1 MQKKLRLDPPP
12 KDAAPDHDMKSRLFL
27 FLLVLVCAGCT
38 PIGPDY
44 ERPAI
49 DFPENWKAL
58 PSANPALWKPATPA
72 DDAPKEMWWK
82 AFGDPVLN
90 QLVDTC
96 LANNNTLS
104 ASLARLD
111 QAIAQSEAR
120 GAALFPTVSLGA
132 VGSRTQTSENR
143 PGASYSSINQG
154 TTQNNFRP
162 VAVMTYEIDWL
173 GKVRREVE
181 ASRSTAEQAAAD
193 TANVKLLLTA
203 QLANAYFLLRQ
214 YDEEIRVLS
223 GIVQIQDKL
232 LALIKK
238 RYEMGAAGRTEL
250 SQQMALT
257 QSSGAQLELLKSQR
271 NVQENLIATL
281 TGTPASAFSLAPG
294 ALPSRVPA
302 FPLEVPS
309 TLLER
314 RPDVAAAERAMV
326 AANAQIGV
334 AKAAYFPSLNI
345 APAFIG
351 GESTILSALFNA
363 PSLIWSLGV
372 TATQTL
378 FDGGRIS
385 ANYRFAQAGYRLTL
399 ANYRQ
404 SVMVALQETQDA
416 MSAIQQL
423 DRARTM
429 QDEAVRNLNRA
440 YQISAIRYREGLDTA
455 QTLAL
460 IQQNQLTAQRIKWQM
475 HGGQFIASVA
485 LVKALGGGWEGLP
498 ASPSPSTQ
506 PSNISMKND

>member
-1 MQKKLRLDPPP
+1 MRTSFALC
-12 KDAAPDHDMKSRLFL
+12 
-27 FLLVLVCAGCT
+27 VLAFVCVGCS

-44 ERPAI
+44 ARPVVE
-49 DFPENWKAL
+49 FPENWKAL
-58 PSANPALWKPATPA
+58 PAANPALWKPAVPA
-72 DDAPKEMWWK
+72 DDAPKDKWWK
-82 AFGDPVLN
+82 AFGDPTLD
-90 QLVDTC
+90 QLIETS
-96 LANNNTLS
+96 LTNNNTLA

-120 GAALFPTVSLGA
+120 GAALLPTVSLGA
-132 VGSRTQTSENR
+132 TGVRTETSANR
-143 PGASYSSINQG
+143 PGANYNSINQS

-181 ASRSTAEQAAAD
+181 ASRNTAEQAAAD
-193 TANVKLLLTA
+193 TENVKLLLSA
-203 QLANAYFLLRQ
+203 QLANSYFLLRQ

-238 RYEMGAAGRTEL
+238 RYAEGAAGRTEL
-250 SQQMALT
+250 SQQTALT
-257 QSSGAQLELLKSQR
+257 QSSGAQLEILRSLR
-271 NVQENLIATL
+271 NVQENLLATL
-281 TGTPASAFSLAPG
+281 TGTPASAFSLPPG
-294 ALPSRVPA
+294 SLPARVPA
-302 FPLEVPS
+302 FPVGLPS

-314 RPDVAAAERAMV
+314 RPDVAAAERAMA

-334 AKAAYFPSLNI
+334 AKAAYFPTITL
-345 APAFIG
+345 APAFLG
-351 GESTILSALFNA
+351 GESSILSALFNA
-363 PSLIWSLGV
+363 PSLIWSIGL
-372 TATQTL
+372 TATQTV

-385 ANYRFAQAGYRLTL
+385 ANYRFAQAGYRVTL

-416 MSAIQQL
+416 MSTLQQL
-423 DRARTM
+423 DRARAM
-429 QDEAVRNLNRA
+429 QDQAVNSLNRA
-440 YQISAIRYREGLDTA
+440 FQISAIRYREGLDTA

-485 LVKALGGGWEGLP
+485 LVKALGGGWQGFAKPE
-498 ASPSPSTQ
+498 ARQETSAE
-506 PSNISMKND
+506 KN

>member
-1 MQKKLRLDPPP
+1 M
-12 KDAAPDHDMKSRLFL
+12 MKSRLFL
-27 FLLVLVCAGCT
+27 CLVLLACAACA

-49 DFPENWKAL
+49 EFPENWKAL
-58 PSANPALWKPATPA
+58 PGANPSLWKPAVPA
-72 DDAPKEMWWK
+72 DDVPKDKWWK
-82 AFGDPVLN
+82 AFGDATLD
-90 QLVDTC
+90 QLMETS
-96 LANNNTLS
+96 LANNNTLR

-111 QAIAQSEAR
+111 QAIAQSDAR
-120 GAALFPTVSLGA
+120 GAALLPSVSLGVTGA
-132 VGSRTQTSENR
+132 RTETSANR
-143 PGASYSSINQG
+143 PGATYNSVNQS

-193 TANVKLLLTA
+193 TENVKLLLTA

-214 YDEEIRVLS
+214 YDEEIRVLT

-238 RYEMGAAGRTEL
+238 RYDMGAAGRTEL
-250 SQQMALT
+250 AQQTALT
-257 QSSGAQLELLKSQR
+257 QSSGAQLEILRSQR
-271 NVQENLIATL
+271 NMQENLLATL

-294 ALPSRVPA
+294 TLPARVPS
-302 FPLEVPS
+302 FPVGLPS

-314 RPDVAAAERAMV
+314 RPDVAAAERAMA

-334 AKAAYFPSLNI
+334 AKAAYFPTLTL
-345 APAFIG
+345 APAFLG
-351 GESTILSALFNA
+351 GESSILSALFNV
-363 PSLIWSLGV
+363 PSLIWSIGL
-372 TATQTL
+372 TATQTV

-385 ANYRFAQAGYRLTL
+385 ANYRFAQAGYRVTL

-404 SVMVALQETQDA
+404 AVMVALQETQDA
-416 MSAIQQL
+416 MSALQQL
-423 DRARTM
+423 DRARAM
-429 QDEAVRNLNRA
+429 QDDAVRNLNRA
-440 YQISAIRYREGLDTA
+440 YQISAIRYREGLDNV

-485 LVKALGGGWEGLP
+485 LVKALGGGWEGLSNAQITP
-498 ASPSPSTQ
+498 TVSLTEQTTQ
-506 PSNISMKND
+506 

>member
-1 MQKKLRLDPPP
+1 
-12 KDAAPDHDMKSRLFL
+12 MKSSVALC
-27 FLLVLVCAGCT
+27 LLVAACVGCA

-44 ERPAI
+44 ERPPI
-49 DFPENWKAL
+49 EFPENWKTL
-58 PSANPALWKPATPA
+58 PGANPALWKPAAPA
-72 DDAPKEMWWK
+72 DDLPKDMWWK
-82 AFGDPVLN
+82 AFGDPALD
-90 QLVDTC
+90 QLIETS
-96 LANNNTLS
+96 LANNNTLR

-120 GAALFPTVSLGA
+120 GAALLPTVSLGA
-132 VGSRTQTSENR
+132 TGARTETSANR
-143 PGASYSSINQG
+143 PGSSYNAINQS

-181 ASRSTAEQAAAD
+181 ASRNTAEQAAAD
-193 TANVKLLLTA
+193 TQNVKLLLTA

-232 LALIKK
+232 LALINK
-238 RYEMGAAGRTEL
+238 RYSMGAAGRTEL
-250 SQQMALT
+250 SQQTALT
-257 QSSGAQLELLKSQR
+257 QSSRAQLELLKSQR
-271 NVQENLIATL
+271 NIQENLLATL
-281 TGTPASAFSLAPG
+281 TGTPASAFSLPAG
-294 ALPSRVPA
+294 SLPSKVPA
-302 FPLEVPS
+302 FPVGLPS

-314 RPDVAAAERAMV
+314 RPDVAAAERAMA

-334 AKAAYFPSLNI
+334 ARAAYFPSLTL
-345 APAFIG
+345 APAFLG
-351 GESTILSALFNA
+351 GESSLLNALFNA
-363 PSLIWSLGV
+363 PSLIWSIGL
-372 TATQTL
+372 TATQTV

-385 ANYRFAQAGYRLTL
+385 ANNRFAQAGYRVTL

-416 MSAIQQL
+416 MSALQQL
-423 DRARTM
+423 DRARAL
-429 QDEAVRNLNRA
+429 QDEAVSNLNRA
-440 YQISAIRYREGLDTA
+440 YRISAVRYREGLDTA

-485 LVKALGGGWEGLP
+485 LVKALGGGWSGLGP
-498 ASPSPSTQ
+498 VQTTEKAPSP
-506 PSNISMKND
+506 KD

>member
-1 MQKKLRLDPPP
+1 
-12 KDAAPDHDMKSRLFL
+12 MKSRLAL
-27 FLLVLVCAGCT
+27 ALLVLACAGCA

-44 ERPAI
+44 ERPVV
-49 DFPENWKAL
+49 DFPENWKSL

-82 AFGDPVLN
+82 AFDDPILN

-120 GAALFPTVSLGA
+120 GAALVPTVNIGA

-143 PGASYSSINQG
+143 PGANYNSINQG
-154 TTQNNFRP
+154 TTQNNIRP

-173 GKVRREVE
+173 GKIRREVE

-203 QLANAYFLLRQ
+203 QLANTYFLLRQ
-214 YDEEIRVLS
+214 FDEEIRVLS
-223 GIVQIQDKL
+223 GIVQIQNKL
-232 LALIKK
+232 LALIKM
-238 RYEMGAAGRTEL
+238 RYEMGAAGQTEL
-250 SQQMALT
+250 FQQMALT
-257 QSSGAQLELLKSQR
+257 QSTSAQLELLKSQR

-294 ALPSRVPA
+294 ALPSRIPA

-314 RPDVAAAERAMV
+314 RPDVAASERAMV

-334 AKAAYFPSLNI
+334 AKAAYFPTLSI

-351 GESTILSALFNA
+351 GESTLLSALFNA
-363 PSLIWSLGV
+363 PSLIWSIGLS
-372 TATQTL
+372 ATQVL

-385 ANYRFAQAGYRLTL
+385 ANFRFAQAGYRLTL

-423 DRARTM
+423 DRARAM
-429 QDEAVRNLNRA
+429 QDEAVRNFNRA
-440 YQISAIRYREGLDTA
+440 YQISAVRYREGVDTA

-485 LVKALGGGWEGLP
+485 LVKALGGGWEGLAP
-498 ASPSPSTQ
+498 ITSPTPSQTTSPIKQ
-506 PSNISMKND
+506 E